1 MKEGVD
7 NMAPGSVI
15 VDLAGAT
22 GGTCEVIKRGE
33 TYVYDNRV
41 TIIGTTDLISRMTW
55 QASSMYYSNNMAN
68 LTCYAQGQGKNAK
81 VLHQNRG
88 SCNSWHG
95 VRPRMSGHMVSATK
109 PAQPRREKT
118 KPLQS
123 SHHQSLPSSPSGY
136 LTLLLLENLLG
147 SSALA
152 CSSELS
158 VPTPSIVYFATLYFI
173 LAGFLLYYLIWAVE
187 PALFSPLTSISKSL
201 SGVVIL
207 VQSLARNLNH
217 RSGLMPCLLT
227 IFNFF
232 IWRTLFFSFVRSL
245 KEL

>member
-95 VRPRMSGHMVSATK
+95 VRPRMCGHMVSSGECHQTSAAKKGEDETPAIK
-109 PAQPRREKT
+109 PPPK
-118 KPLQS
+118 
-123 SHHQSLPSSPSGY
+123 
-136 LTLLLLENLLG
+136 
-147 SSALA
+147 
-152 CSSELS
+152 
-158 VPTPSIVYFATLYFI
+158 PSIFSKWVFD
-173 LAGFLLYYLIWAVE
+173 LA
-187 PALFSPLTSISKSL
+187 SL
-201 SGVVIL
+201 GEFVGIVCIGVFFGVVGTY
-207 VQSLARNLNH
+207 A
-217 RSGLMPCLLT
+217 
-227 IFNFF
+227 
-232 IWRTLFFSFVRSL
+232 
-245 KEL
+245 